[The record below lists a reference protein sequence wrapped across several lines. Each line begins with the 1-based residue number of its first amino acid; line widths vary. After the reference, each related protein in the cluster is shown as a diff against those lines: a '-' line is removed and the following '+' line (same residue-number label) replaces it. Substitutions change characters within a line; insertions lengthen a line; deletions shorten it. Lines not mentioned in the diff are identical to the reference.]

1 MHPFPAVK
9 ILLTQFLCSSL
20 AYPYMFIF
28 LDESGTF
35 THSPARDSWCV
46 VAAYVTP
53 EHLRRKVDAL
63 MFRVRRIGNNG
74 AETKL
79 KHLSDEQ
86 YVWFLAQ
93 LNKLGGVAFAVAVD
107 VGLHRPSE
115 IERHRNGQA
124 DKIIEHREKMIHE
137 AARQGL
143 TDLSDLIRSLPVQL
157 YTQLSCQLKLF
168 HKILTA
174 ATLYFVQRHPPA
186 LGHFRWRLDQKAGV
200 PTAYEDAFRKV
211 LPAILQT
218 MSHDEPMIMLEGENY
233 SHFQRF
239 KYPKGNEP
247 TYLRD
252 HYGIE
257 TRGGDVTNIGQVVR
271 EDFEL
276 VDSAGCAGV
285 QVADLLSSG
294 LRRLLR
300 GGFSN
305 PETVA
310 RLLGSNMV
318 QDVRDR
324 VPVMLSSLDETADV
338 SGSVE
343 RLLRIISA
351 STRPMLT
358 Q

>member
-1 MHPFPAVK
+1 
-9 ILLTQFLCSSL
+9 
-20 AYPYMFIF
+20 MFIF

-35 THSPARDSWCV
+35 LHSPVQDSWCV
-46 VAAYVTP
+46 VAAYVIP

-63 MFRVRRIGNNG
+63 MLSVRRTGNNG

-79 KHLSDEQ
+79 KHLADEQ
-86 YVWFLAQ
+86 YIWFLSE
-93 LNKLGGVAFAVAVD
+93 LKKLGGLAFAVAVD
-107 VGLHRPSE
+107 VGLHSPSG
-115 IERHRNGQA
+115 IEHHRDGQA
-124 DKIIEHREKMIHE
+124 DKVIEHREMMIHD

-143 TDLSDLIRSLPVQL
+143 TNLSNQIRSLPVQL

-168 HKILTA
+168 HRIITA
-174 ATLYFVQRHPPA
+174 TTLYFAQRHPPA
-186 LGHFRWRLDQKAGV
+186 LGHFRWRLDQKARV
-200 PTAYEDAFRKV
+200 PTVYEDAFRKV
-211 LPAILQT
+211 LPVILQT
-218 MSHDEPMIMLEGENY
+218 MSLEDPMIMLEGENY
-233 SHFQRF
+233 SYFERF
-239 KYPKGNEP
+239 NYPKGQEP

-257 TRGGDVTNIGQVVR
+257 TRGGDLTNIGQVVR

-300 GGFSN
+300 GGFSD
-305 PETVA
+305 PEAVA
-310 RLLGSNMV
+310 RLLGGNMV
-318 QDVRDR
+318 QEVRNN
-324 VPVMLSSLDETADV
+324 VPVMLVSLDKTADV
-338 SGSVE
+338 SSGVAH
-343 RLLRIISA
+343 LLRIISA

>member
-1 MHPFPAVK
+1 MHPLPAVK

-46 VAAYVTP
+46 VAAYVIP
-53 EHLRRKVDAL
+53 EHLKRKVDAL
-63 MFRVRRIGNNG
+63 MLRVRHIGNKG

-79 KHLSDEQ
+79 RHLSDEQ
-86 YVWFLAQ
+86 YVWFLSE
-93 LNKLGGVAFAVAVD
+93 LDKLGGVAFAVAVD

-124 DKIIEHREKMIHE
+124 DKTIEHRDKLIHE
-137 AARQGL
+137 AARKGL
-143 TDLSDLIRSLPVQL
+143 TDLSNLIRSLPVQL
-157 YTQLSCQLKLF
+157 YTQLSCQLLLF
-168 HKILTA
+168 HKIITV

-186 LGHFRWRLDQKAGV
+186 IGHFRWRLDQKARV

-218 MSHDEPMIMLEGENY
+218 MSLDEPMIMLEGENY
-233 SHFQRF
+233 AHFERF
-239 KYPKGNEP
+239 NYPKGDEP

-252 HYGIE
+252 QYGIE
-257 TRGGDVTNIGQVVR
+257 TRGDGVTNIGKVVR
-271 EDFEL
+271 EDFKL

-294 LRRLLR
+294 FRRLLR

-310 RLLGSNMV
+310 RLLGRNMV
-318 QDVRDR
+318 QEVRNQ
-324 VPVMLSSLDETADV
+324 VPVMLVSQDKAADV
-338 SGSVE
+338 SDGVAY
-343 RLLRIISA
+343 LLRLISA
-351 STRPMLT
+351 STRPMLC

>member
-1 MHPFPAVK
+1 
-9 ILLTQFLCSSL
+9 
-20 AYPYMFIF
+20 MFIF

-35 THSPARDSWCV
+35 LHSPERDSWCV
-46 VAAYVTP
+46 VAAYVIP

-63 MFRVRRIGNNG
+63 MLRVRRIGNNG

-86 YVWFLAQ
+86 YVWFLSE

-107 VGLHRPSE
+107 VGLHRPLE
-115 IERHRNGQA
+115 IERHRNRQA
-124 DKIIEHREKMIHE
+124 DKIVEHRDKLIHE
-137 AARQGL
+137 AAKQGL
-143 TDLSDLIRSLPVQL
+143 TDLSDLIQSLPVQL
-157 YTQLSCQLKLF
+157 YTQLSCQLLLF
-168 HKILTA
+168 HKILTV

-186 LGHFRWRLDQKAGV
+186 LGHFRWRLDQKARV

-218 MSHDEPMIMLEGENY
+218 MSLDDPMIMLKGENY
-233 SHFQRF
+233 SHFEQF
-239 KYPKGNEP
+239 NYPKGGEP

-252 HYGIE
+252 QYGIE
-257 TRGGDVTNIGQVVR
+257 SRGGDMTNIGRVVR

-276 VDSAGCAGV
+276 VDSARCAGI

-294 LRRLLR
+294 FRRLLR

-310 RLLGSNMV
+310 RLLGNNMV
-318 QDVRDR
+318 QEVRNQ
-324 VPVMLSSLDETADV
+324 VPVLLVSLDETADV
-338 SGSVE
+338 SDDVA

-358 Q
+358 R

>member
-1 MHPFPAVK
+1 
-9 ILLTQFLCSSL
+9 
-20 AYPYMFIF
+20 MFIF
-28 LDESGTF
+28 IDESGTF
-35 THSPARDSWCV
+35 LHSPERNSWCA
-46 VAAYVTP
+46 VAAYVIP
-53 EHLRRKVDAL
+53 EHLRRNLDAL
-63 MFRVRRIGNNG
+63 MLHVRGIGNSG

-86 YVWFLAQ
+86 YVWFLSE

-107 VGLHRPSE
+107 VGLHSPSGVE
-115 IERHRNGQA
+115 CHRNGQA

-143 TDLSDLIRSLPVQL
+143 TDLSNQIRSLPVQL

-168 HKILTA
+168 HKIITV

-186 LGHFRWRLDQKAGV
+186 LGHFRWRLDQKAKA

-211 LPAILQT
+211 LSAILQT
-218 MSHDEPMIMLEGENY
+218 MSLEKPMIMMEGANY
-233 SHFQRF
+233 SYFERF
-239 KYPKGNEP
+239 NYPRGKEP
-247 TYLRD
+247 TYLQD
-252 HYGIE
+252 QYGIE
-257 TRGGDVTNIGQVVR
+257 AWGGDLPNIGQVVR

-294 LRRLLR
+294 FRRLLR
-300 GGFSN
+300 GGFSD

-310 RLLGSNMV
+310 RLFGSNLV
-318 QDVRDR
+318 QDVRDQL
-324 VPVMLSSLDETADV
+324 PVLLVSLDKTGKTSSRVAH
-338 SGSVE
+338 
-343 RLLRIISA
+343 LLRIITA

-358 Q
+358 H